1 MIKCCLF
8 ILTIIWGWN
17 LHSQNIDLYLTL
29 LEKGKIEEVKENLS
43 ELLDRYP
50 NEAGVYLLQA
60 MVNENGDDSLI
71 QFRNIIEK
79 FPESEYASIAAIKI
93 GEYLFSRGLY
103 SQASVQFKIV
113 LFKYPQGD
121 NHQRAMDLMVNSY
134 FATGEKDSAKVALRT
149 IKQLYPSL
157 NYTNYN
163 IEGLG
168 NNPRE
173 ARLVK
178 LDPNEISSRIK
189 SAKAKRKVILPK
201 KNPKPW
207 VVQVGAFGKYEN
219 ADRLKKQLQGHNFAT
234 EVHTVDSNGKRLHA
248 VRIVRY
254 ETKKSAEVIGQKIKK
269 NFGLDFRV
277 INNPE

>member
-29 LEKGKIEEVKENLS
+29 LEKGRMDEVKENLP
-43 ELLDRYP
+43 ELLNRYP

-79 FPESEYASIAAIKI
+79 FPESEFASLAAMKI

-103 SQASVQFKIV
+103 SQAGVQFKIV

-134 FATGEKDSAKVALRT
+134 FATGEEDSAKVALRT
-149 IKQLYPSL
+149 MKQLYPSL

-163 IEGLG
+163 IEGLN

-173 ARLVK
+173 ARLIK

-189 SAKAKRKVILPK
+189 SAKAKRKVMLPQK
-201 KNPKPW
+201 KTKPW

-219 ADRLKKQLQGHNFAT
+219 ANRLKKQLQSHGFAT

-254 ETKKSAEVIGQKIKK
+254 ETKESAEVIGQKIKK

>member
-29 LEKGKIEEVKENLS
+29 LEKGRMDEVKENLP
-43 ELLDRYP
+43 ELLNRYP

-79 FPESEYASIAAIKI
+79 FPESEFASLAAMKI

-103 SQASVQFKIV
+103 SQAGVQFKIV

-134 FATGEKDSAKVALRT
+134 FATGEEDSAKVALRT
-149 IKQLYPSL
+149 MKQLYPSL

-163 IEGLG
+163 IEGLN

-173 ARLVK
+173 ARLIK

-189 SAKAKRKVILPK
+189 SAKAKREVMLPQK
-201 KNPKPW
+201 KPKPW

-219 ADRLKKQLQGHNFAT
+219 ANRLKKQLQGHGFAT
-234 EVHTVDSNGKRLHA
+234 EVHMVDSNGKRLHA

-254 ETKKSAEVIGQKIKK
+254 ETKESAEVIGQKIKK

>member
-29 LEKGKIEEVKENLS
+29 LEKGRMDEVKENLP
-43 ELLDRYP
+43 ELLNRYP

-79 FPESEYASIAAIKI
+79 FPESEFASLAAMKI

-103 SQASVQFKIV
+103 SQAGVQFKIV

-134 FATGEKDSAKVALRT
+134 FATGEEDSAKVALRT
-149 IKQLYPSL
+149 MKQLYPSL

-163 IEGLG
+163 IEGLN

-173 ARLVK
+173 ARLIK

-189 SAKAKRKVILPK
+189 SAKAKRKVMLPQK
-201 KNPKPW
+201 KPKPW

-219 ADRLKKQLQGHNFAT
+219 ASRLKKQLQGRGFAT

-254 ETKKSAEVIGQKIKK
+254 ETKESAEVIGQKIKK

>member
-1 MIKCCLF
+1 M
-8 ILTIIWGWN
+8 
-17 LHSQNIDLYLTL
+17 D
-29 LEKGKIEEVKENLS
+29 EVKENLP
-43 ELLDRYP
+43 ELLNRYP

-79 FPESEYASIAAIKI
+79 FPESEFASLAAMKI

-103 SQASVQFKIV
+103 SQAGVQFKIV

-134 FATGEKDSAKVALRT
+134 FATGEEDSAKVALRT
-149 IKQLYPSL
+149 MKQLYPSL

-163 IEGLG
+163 IEGLN

-173 ARLVK
+173 ARLIK

-189 SAKAKRKVILPK
+189 SAKAKRKVMLPQK
-201 KNPKPW
+201 KPKPW

-219 ADRLKKQLQGHNFAT
+219 ANRLKKQLQGHGFAT

-254 ETKKSAEVIGQKIKK
+254 ETKESAEVIGQKIKK